1 MLKRESH
8 KVWVAEKLPGV
19 EIRVG
24 TAFEQEPEI
33 VDPPIPHRCL
43 QTTGCGNAGNSGTA
57 GHKIVHPHH
66 IASIKS
72 LDNAGATV
80 AIHPRRHWGLAPP
93 TRGQRGQTDHDP
105 EQGGAHVADQLDTE
119 SWLGPHQSPAN
130 GNN

>member
-72 LDNAGATV
+72 LALDPISWTSSERW
-80 AIHPRRHWGLAPP
+80 IRCPEWP
-93 TRGQRGQTDHDP
+93 TRREAGDRA
-105 EQGGAHVADQLDTE
+105 GGLTTTSRTRRAD
-119 SWLGPHQSPAN
+119 SF
-130 GNN
+130 